1 MLFFFL
7 LQAFEIV
14 VFYYME
20 RLYMAAVTFHSV
32 HGTLENIV
40 AHQRILEHYFNITKG
55 VKSNLNVTIAS
66 CVM

>member
-1 MLFFFL
+1 
-7 LQAFEIV
+7 
-14 VFYYME
+14 
-20 RLYMAAVTFHSV
+20 MAPVTFHLV

-40 AHQRILEHYFNITKG
+40 AHQRILEHYFNIIKG